1 MGHACWRGTARND
14 VPRKPVTDQIT
25 PATELRAEREL
36 RGFRRLYPPSGT
48 RTPAGVSGVKRGL
61 SLRRLGAFLATIVAV
76 VAVAYYG
83 WHYWTVGRFEQS
95 TDDAYV
101 QANSTIV
108 SPKVSGYISEVL
120 VGDNQ
125 PVKAGQLLAK
135 IDDRD
140 YQTALARAC
149 ANVAAAQADVD
160 NLNASL
166 KEQQAIIA
174 QARATIELDRA
185 NLTFMQQDN
194 ARYATL
200 AKQGSGTVQA
210 AQQALSKRNIAQAT
224 LDHDTASLDAAVRQ
238 IGVLQAQLG
247 RANAMLAQDLAL
259 QRQAELNVG
268 YTDIVAPI
276 DGVVGDRTLRVGQY
290 VQAGTQ
296 LMAVV
301 PLASTYVVAN
311 FEETQLAGIRP
322 QEPVDIV
329 VDTYSGKTV
338 RGHVDSIAPASG
350 QEFALLPPDNATGN
364 FTKIVQRIPVK
375 IALDRDDPLRGDLRP
390 GMSVIAT
397 VDTKVGGHAMAA
409 ESVAANQA
417 RDGGQP

>member
-1 MGHACWRGTARND
+1 MDYATSTAELKIEREGRGFDQSR
-14 VPRKPVTDQIT
+14 PPLPSQKPVASSEI
-25 PATELRAEREL
+25 
-36 RGFRRLYPPSGT
+36 
-48 RTPAGVSGVKRGL
+48 KRKFTV
-61 SLRRLGAFLATIVAV
+61 RRLGALIAAIAAV
-76 VAVAYYG
+76 GALSYYG
-83 WHYWTVGRFEQS
+83 WHYWTVGRFEES

-108 SPKVSGYISEVL
+108 APKVSGYVSEVL

-125 PVKAGQLLAK
+125 PVKAGQPLAR

-140 YQTALARAC
+140 YQTALAQAQ
-149 ANVAAAQADVD
+149 ANVAAAQADID
-160 NLNASL
+160 NLRASL
-166 KEQQAIIA
+166 KQQQAVIA
-174 QARATIELDRA
+174 QARATIEVDKA
-185 NLTFMQQDN
+185 NLTFMKQDN
-194 ARYATL
+194 DRYATL

-224 LDHDTASLDAAVRQ
+224 LDRDTASLEAAERQ
-238 IGVLQAQLG
+238 TGVLEAQLG
-247 RANAMLAQDLAL
+247 KANAVLAQDQAL

-268 YTDIVAPI
+268 YTNIVAPI
-276 DGVVGDRTLRVGQY
+276 DGVVGNRTLRVGQY

-311 FEETQLAGIRP
+311 FEETQLADIRKH
-322 QEPVDIV
+322 QPVDLD
-329 VDTYSGKTV
+329 VDTYSGTTV
-338 RGHVDSIAPASG
+338 RGYVDSIAPASG

-375 IALDRDDPLRGDLRP
+375 IAIDRDDPLHGDLRP

-397 VDTKVGGHAMAA
+397 INTKPEHQA
-409 ESVAANQA
+409 VAPQAVASNQG
-417 RDGGQP
+417 RDRAQP